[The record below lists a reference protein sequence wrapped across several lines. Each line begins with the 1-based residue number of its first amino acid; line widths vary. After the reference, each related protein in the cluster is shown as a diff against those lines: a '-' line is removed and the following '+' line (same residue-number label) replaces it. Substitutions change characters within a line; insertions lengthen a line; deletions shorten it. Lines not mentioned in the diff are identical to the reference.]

1 VAWGRVV
8 SDVIIE
14 PSQVSAMILS
24 DACED
29 YYGLYEI
36 IWSLNN
42 QFPDVPEDSKREVAQ
57 EALGN
62 LVKKRLVSLY
72 TTTWPGGTY
81 VAVPGHQAQA
91 VIAAGSSW
99 ASPPAAPTKY
109 YCFAAT
115 PEGEQAYSAGNF
127 KIT

>member
-1 VAWGRVV
+1 
-8 SDVIIE
+8 
-14 PSQVSAMILS
+14 MILS

>member
-1 VAWGRVV
+1 
-8 SDVIIE
+8 
-14 PSQVSAMILS
+14 MILS

-29 YYGLYEI
+29 YHGLYEVI
-36 IWSLNN
+36 SSLNN
-42 QFPDVPEDSKREVAQ
+42 RFPDVPEESKREVAQ
-57 EALGN
+57 AALGD

-81 VAVPGHQAQA
+81 VAVPQHRAQA
-91 VIAAGSSW
+91 AIVAISSW
-99 ASPPAAPTKY
+99 VPPPPAPAKY